1 MTFLARKYYSIN
13 TAKPSQVI
21 NASLRRMV
29 CCSAC
34 KSGRETDKDALRR
47 REVRSEEV
55 SFPRWNKFGRMTFRQ
70 VPSTEWEN
78 HWTTK

>member
-13 TAKPSQVI
+13 IAKPSQVI

-34 KSGRETDKDALRR
+34 KSERETDKDALRR
-47 REVRSEEV
+47 RQRSEI
-55 SFPRWNKFGRMTFRQ
+55 
-70 VPSTEWEN
+70 
-78 HWTTK
+78 